1 MRRPMG
7 PLLDSKLFR
16 TAVFLGAAF
25 VLATLWAG
33 GALVKLAQE
42 ESAPAPVAVAH
53 AAGDVDFTP
62 TGSIGKPVIINPCAM
77 EPKR

>member
-1 MRRPMG
+1 MR

-16 TAVFLGAAF
+16 TAVFLGVAF

-33 GALVKLAQE
+33 GAMVKLAQDV
-42 ESAPAPVAVAH
+42 SASNAVA
-53 AAGDVDFTP
+53 AAQPAGGLDFTP
-62 TGSIGKPVIINPCAM
+62 TGSIGKPVILNPCVM